1 MKEIFESVAYRLSL
15 LTDFDVSVNE
25 SGEQYILYFRKNREI
40 VYLIN
45 ISKLYKA
52 TLVLD
57 TKTLVEICKLVLKSK
72 VL

>member
-25 SGEQYILYFRKNREI
+25 SGEECLLYFRKNREI

>member
-25 SGEQYILYFRKNREI
+25 SGEEYILYFRKNREI

-57 TKTLVEICKLVLKSK
+57 TKTLVEMCKLVLKSK

>member
-25 SGEQYILYFRKNREI
+25 SGEEYILYFRKNREI

-57 TKTLVEICKLVLKSK
+57 TKTLVEICKLVLRSK

>member
-25 SGEQYILYFRKNREI
+25 SGEEYILYFRKNREI

>member
-25 SGEQYILYFRKNREI
+25 SGEEYILYFRKNREI

-45 ISKLYKA
+45 ISKLYKS